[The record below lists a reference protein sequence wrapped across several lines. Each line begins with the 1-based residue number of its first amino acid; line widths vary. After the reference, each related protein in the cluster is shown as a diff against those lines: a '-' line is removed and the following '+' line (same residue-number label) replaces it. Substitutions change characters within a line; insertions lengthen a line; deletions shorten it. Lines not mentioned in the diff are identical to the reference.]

1 MTRCYEA
8 LYIHNKM
15 FVLFFKNIKK
25 YLYYFL
31 INFLNYFI
39 LQYHNNYIRTI
50 K

>member
-8 LYIHNKM
+8 LCIHNKM
-15 FVLFFKNIKK
+15 NFYLKNIKK

-31 INFLNYFI
+31 INLLNHFI
-39 LQYHNNYIRTI
+39 SQYHNNYIDTI